1 MIKIKPL
8 KNKKGFMLNLIVDII
23 FIVVLLV
30 IVCYF
35 LPGVL
40 KEREQQKAYTEFCK
54 ERPNFCYCDY
64 FSCEF
69 KTSWSSVTGF
79 SEDTKDLC
87 KLAKSLNDT
96 KTIFKA
102 GCGI

>member
-1 MIKIKPL
+1 MKIKAL

-23 FIVVLLV
+23 FIIVLL
-30 IVCYF
+30 IVVVF
-35 LPGVL
+35 FAPAVL

-54 ERPNFCYCDY
+54 ERPDFCYCEY

-79 SEDTKDLC
+79 SEDTIALC

-96 KTIFKA
+96 KTEFKA
-102 GCGI
+102 GCEI

>member
-1 MIKIKPL
+1 M
-8 KNKKGFMLNLIVDII
+8 KNKKGFIFDLIVLVII
-23 FIVVLLV
+23 MFLIGVFVVLFA
-30 IVCYF
+30 I
-35 LPGVL
+35 
-40 KEREQQKAYTEFCK
+40 KEIKEMNAYKDFCK
-54 ERPNFCYCDY
+54 ERTDFCYCDY

-87 KLAKSLNDT
+87 ELAKSFNDT

-102 GCGI
+102 GCEK